1 MKGGVVH
8 RGGGR
13 SAVEARGEAR
23 QRGDVRLGGPREA
36 GDAAAA
42 MARADPGAGALAA
55 LARSASAVRA
65 PTLVANAAKE
75 A

>member
-1 MKGGVVH
+1 MH

-13 SAVEARGEAR
+13 SAAEARGEAR
-23 QRGDVRLGGPREA
+23 QRGGVRLGGPREA